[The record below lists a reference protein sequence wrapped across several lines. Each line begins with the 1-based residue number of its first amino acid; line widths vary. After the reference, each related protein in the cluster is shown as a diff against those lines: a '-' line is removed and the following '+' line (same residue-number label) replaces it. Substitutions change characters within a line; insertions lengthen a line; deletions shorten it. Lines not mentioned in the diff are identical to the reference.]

1 LKKLF
6 TSPIIQ
12 DKEQKKEYRSWTLKP
27 RKMKNLSS
35 TLTQGFNVNK
45 INPHWFLVIGVATMA
60 LTHMT
65 FSIEVMAWVS
75 GVPFLMY
82 LSLTHGWKSRLPFFL
97 ALVLAWTLVVAKII
111 SDPIPPMLVFL
122 YSIPIS
128 LFHLPGYLIWSR
140 FKNQKYALFLFPVI
154 MIIMEWIQY
163 TFTPLASWG
172 VAAYTMHDNVSLIQ
186 TVSLFGLAGLSFLI
200 YWVNISIANIIIKR
214 KIAISTFQLPLMMLF
229 FLIVFGS
236 IRYDL
241 SKANGIGT
249 VTLAAVGTDSEVS
262 GLPLP
267 SKETNERNK
276 TALFKRTRTAADGGA
291 KIISWNEAALFIMPE
306 EEKEWIIS
314 IQELAVELNITLVAS
329 YVTPISQTPFMYENK
344 YQFIDSS
351 GRIMHAYLKH
361 EPVPGEPAVQGK
373 SPLKV
378 VDVTGTKIG
387 AAICYDYDF
396 PYLAKG
402 YGRLGADMVIVPS
415 SDWRGIDPLHTE
427 MAAFRAVEQG
437 HSVLRS
443 TRFGL
448 SAAITPYGEMVSQM
462 SSFDENDKIM
472 YAQLPAKGVTT
483 LYSIIQDSFVYLSI
497 GFLLFFMVITVRSN
511 RSKPTIDND
520 APKTPKKVESN

>member
-1 LKKLF
+1 M
-6 TSPIIQ
+6 
-12 DKEQKKEYRSWTLKP
+12 KE
-27 RKMKNLSS
+27 LSS
-35 TLTQGFNVNK
+35 AHTQGFYVDK
-45 INPHWFLVIGVATMA
+45 INPLWYLAIGIVSMA

-75 GVPFLMY
+75 SVPFLIY
-82 LSLTHGWKSRLPFFL
+82 LSLTKGWKSRLTFFL
-97 ALVLAWTLVVAKII
+97 ALVLAWSLVVTKII
-111 SDPIPPMLVFL
+111 SDPIPLVMVFL

-128 LFHLPGYLIWSR
+128 LFHLPGYLIWSK

-186 TVSLFGLAGLSFLI
+186 MVSLFGLAGLSFLI
-200 YWVNISIANIIIKR
+200 YWVNVSITNIIIKG
-214 KIAISTFQLPLMMLF
+214 KTSISTFQLPLIMLF
-229 FLIVFGS
+229 LLIAFGS
-236 IRYDL
+236 IRYDI
-241 SKANGIGT
+241 SKGNGIDS
-249 VTLAAVGTDSEVS
+249 VAVAAVGTDSKAS

-267 SKETNERNK
+267 SKESTEHTR

-291 KIISWNEAALFIMPE
+291 KIISWNEAAIFIMPE
-306 EEKEWIIS
+306 DENEWINS
-314 IQELAVELNITLVAS
+314 IKELAAELNITLVAS
-329 YVTPISQTPFMYENK
+329 YVTPISQSPLRYENK

-351 GRIMHAYLKH
+351 GKITHTYLKH
-361 EPVPGEPAVQGK
+361 QPVPGEPAVQGK

-378 VDVTGTKIG
+378 ADIKGTKVA

-402 YGRLGADMVIVPS
+402 YGELGADMVILPS
-415 SDWRGIDPLHTE
+415 SDWRGIDPVHTE

-462 SSFDENDKIM
+462 SSFDNNDKIM
-472 YAQLPAKGVTT
+472 FSQLPSKGVPT
-483 LYSIIQDSFVYLSI
+483 LYSVVQDSFVYLCI
-497 GFLLFFMVITVRSN
+497 GFLLWFTTIAS
-511 RSKPTIDND
+511 RSKN
-520 APKTPKKVESN
+520 KLRPKKG

>member
-1 LKKLF
+1 
-6 TSPIIQ
+6 
-12 DKEQKKEYRSWTLKP
+12 
-27 RKMKNLSS
+27 MKNLSN
-35 TLTQGFNVNK
+35 TLTKEFK
-45 INPHWFLVIGVATMA
+45 ASTINPLWYLPIGVATMA

-75 GVPFLMY
+75 SVPFLMY
-82 LSLTHGWKSRLPFFL
+82 LSLTQGWKSRASFFL
-97 ALVLAWTLVVAKII
+97 ALVLAWSFVVMKII
-111 SDPIPPMLVFL
+111 SDPIPPELVFL

-128 LFHLPGYLIWSR
+128 LFHLPGFLIWSK

-154 MIIMEWIQY
+154 MVIMEWIQY

-200 YWVNISIANIIIKR
+200 YWVNVAIANIIIKR
-214 KIAISTFQLPLMMLF
+214 KTSISTFQLPLIMLF
-229 FLIVFGS
+229 LLIAFGS
-236 IRYDL
+236 IRYDM
-241 SKANGIGT
+241 SKANGIDTIT
-249 VTLAAVGTDSEVS
+249 VAAVGTDSEAS

-267 SKETNERNK
+267 TKGKTEQTR
-276 TALFKRTRTAADGGA
+276 TALFKRTRTAANGGA
-291 KIISWNEAALFIMPE
+291 KIISWNEASIFIMPE
-306 EEKEWIIS
+306 DEKEWINS
-314 IQELAVELNITLVAS
+314 IKELASELNITLVAS
-329 YVTPISQTPFMYENK
+329 YVSPISQSPLKYENK

-351 GRIMHAYLKH
+351 GNITHTYLKH
-361 EPVPGEPAVQGK
+361 QPVPGEPAVQGK

-378 VDVTGTKIG
+378 TDIKGTKVA

-402 YGRLGADMVIVPS
+402 YGELGADMVILPS
-415 SDWRGIDPLHTE
+415 SDWRGIDPVHTE

-462 SSFDENDKIM
+462 SSFDDNDKIM
-472 YAQLPAKGVTT
+472 YSQLPTKGVTT
-483 LYSIIQDSFVYLSI
+483 LYSVIQDSFVYLCI
-497 GFLLFFMVITVRSN
+497 GFLLSSMAIAS
-511 RSKPTIDND
+511 RSKNKLNPTTKD
-520 APKTPKKVESN
+520 A

>member
-1 LKKLF
+1 MK
-6 TSPIIQ
+6 TS
-12 DKEQKKEYRSWTLKP
+12 
-27 RKMKNLSS
+27 SS
-35 TLTQGFNVNK
+35 PSPQGFNVNK
-45 INPHWFLVIGVATMA
+45 INPLWYLAIGVATIT
-60 LTHMT
+60 LSHMT

-75 GVPFLMY
+75 SVPFLIY
-82 LSLTHGWKSRLPFFL
+82 LSLTQGWKSRLTFFL
-97 ALVLAWTLVVAKII
+97 AFVLAWTLVVAKII
-111 SDPIPPMLVFL
+111 SEPIPLVLTFL

-128 LFHLPGYLIWSR
+128 LFHLPAYLAWSR

-200 YWVNISIANIIIKR
+200 YWVNVSIATIILKR
-214 KIAISTFQLPLMMLF
+214 KTAISTFQLPVIMLF
-229 FLIVFGS
+229 LLIVFGS

-241 SKANGIGT
+241 SKSNGVDT
-249 VTLAAVGTDSEVS
+249 VTVAAVGTDSEVS

-267 SKETNERNK
+267 SKKSNEQNK
-276 TALFKRTRTAADGGA
+276 TALFERTRTAADGGA
-291 KIISWNEAALFIMPE
+291 KIIAWNEAALFIMPE
-306 EEKEWIIS
+306 EEQEWIKS
-314 IQELAVELNITLVAS
+314 IKELAIELNITLVAS
-329 YVTPISQTPFMYENK
+329 YVTPISQTPFRYENK

-351 GRIMHAYLKH
+351 GNITHSYLKH
-361 EPVPGEPAVQGK
+361 QPVPGEPAVQGT

-378 VDVTGTKIG
+378 IDVTGTKIG

-396 PYLAKG
+396 PYLAKE
-402 YGRLGADMVIVPS
+402 YGELGADMVILPS
-415 SDWRGIDPLHTE
+415 SDWRGIDPVHTE

-448 SAAITPYGEMVSQM
+448 SAAITPYGEMASQM
-462 SSFDENDKIM
+462 SSFDGNKKIM

-497 GFLLFFMVITVRSN
+497 GFLLFFIVTTI
-511 RSKPTIDND
+511 RSKKSAPTIQR
-520 APKTPKKVESN
+520 S

>member
-1 LKKLF
+1 
-6 TSPIIQ
+6 
-12 DKEQKKEYRSWTLKP
+12 
-27 RKMKNLSS
+27 MKNLSS
-35 TLTQGFNVNK
+35 TLPQGFNVNE
-45 INPHWFLVIGVATMA
+45 INPLWYLTIGIATMS

-75 GVPFLMY
+75 SVPFLIY
-82 LSLTHGWKSRLPFFL
+82 LSITQGWKSRLIFSL
-97 ALVLAWTLVVAKII
+97 AFVLAWSIVVMKII
-111 SDPIPPMLVFL
+111 SDPIPLVLVFL

-128 LFHLPGYLIWSR
+128 LFHLPGYLMWSK
-140 FKNQKYALFLFPVI
+140 FNNQKYALFLFPVI

-200 YWVNISIANIIIKR
+200 YWVNVSIANIIIKR
-214 KIAISTFQLPLMMLF
+214 KISISTFQLPLIVLF
-229 FLIVFGS
+229 LLIIFGS

-241 SKANGIGT
+241 NKANGIDTLT
-249 VTLAAVGTDSEVS
+249 VAAVGTDSEVS

-267 SKETNERNK
+267 SKENNEQTK

-291 KIISWNEAALFIMPE
+291 KIISWNEAALFIMPKDE
-306 EEKEWIIS
+306 NEWIES
-314 IQELAVELNITLVAS
+314 IKELAIELNITLVAS
-329 YVTPISQTPFMYENK
+329 YVTPISQTPFKYENK
-344 YQFIDSS
+344 YQFVDSLGNITHS
-351 GRIMHAYLKH
+351 YLKH
-361 EPVPGEPAVQGK
+361 QPVPGEPAVQGK

-378 VDVTGTKIG
+378 VDIAGIKIG

-402 YGRLGADMVIVPS
+402 YGELGADMVIIPS

-437 HSVLRS
+437 HTVLRS

-462 SSFDENDKIM
+462 SSFDNNDKIM
-472 YAQLPAKGVTT
+472 YAKLSAKGVTT
-483 LYSIIQDSFVYLSI
+483 LYSLIQDSFVYLCI
-497 GFLLFFMVITVRSN
+497 GFLLSFIVITVRSKK
-511 RSKPTIDND
+511 SKSTIQSL
-520 APKTPKKVESN
+520 KSNE

>member
-1 LKKLF
+1 
-6 TSPIIQ
+6 
-12 DKEQKKEYRSWTLKP
+12 
-27 RKMKNLSS
+27 MKDLSS
-35 TLTQGFNVNK
+35 ILTQGFNVNK
-45 INPHWFLVIGVATMA
+45 INPLWYLAIGVVTMA

-75 GVPFLMY
+75 SVPFLIY
-82 LSLTHGWKSRLPFFL
+82 LSLTQGWKSRLAFFL
-97 ALVLAWTLVVAKII
+97 ALVVAWSLVVTKII
-111 SDPIPPMLVFL
+111 SDPIPLVLVFL

-128 LFHLPGYLIWSR
+128 LFHLPGYLIWSK

-200 YWVNISIANIIIKR
+200 YWVNASIADIIVKR
-214 KIAISTFQLPLMMLF
+214 KFSIPTFQLPAAMLL
-229 FLIVFGS
+229 FLIVFGAV
-236 IRYDL
+236 RYDL
-241 SKANGIGT
+241 SKASGVETIT
-249 VTLAAVGTDSEVS
+249 VAAVGTDSKAS

-267 SKETNERNK
+267 SKQNTEHTK

-291 KIISWNEAALFIMPE
+291 KIISWNEAAMFIMPE
-306 EEKEWIIS
+306 DENEWINS
-314 IQELAVELNITLVAS
+314 IKELAAELNITLVAS
-329 YVTPISQTPFMYENK
+329 YVKPISQSPLRYENK

-351 GRIMHAYLKH
+351 GNITHTYLKH
-361 EPVPGEPAVQGK
+361 QPVPGEPAVQGK

-378 VDVTGTKIG
+378 ADIRGTKVA

-402 YGRLGADMVIVPS
+402 YGELGADMVMLPS
-415 SDWRGIDPLHTE
+415 SDWRGIDPVHTE

-462 SSFDENDKIM
+462 SSFDDNDKIM
-472 YAQLPAKGVTT
+472 YSQLPTKGITT

-511 RSKPTIDND
+511 KSKPTNQL
-520 APKTPKKVESN
+520 

>member
-1 LKKLF
+1 
-6 TSPIIQ
+6 
-12 DKEQKKEYRSWTLKP
+12 
-27 RKMKNLSS
+27 MKNLSS

-45 INPHWFLVIGVATMA
+45 INPLWYLVIGVATMT

-75 GVPFLMY
+75 SVPFLIY
-82 LSLTHGWKSRLPFFL
+82 LSLTQGWKSRLTFIF
-97 ALVLAWTLVVAKII
+97 ALVLAWSFVVAKII
-111 SDPIPPMLVFL
+111 TDPIPLVLVFL

-128 LFHLPGYLIWSR
+128 LFHLPGYLIWSK
-140 FKNQKYALFLFPVI
+140 FKNQKFALFLFPVI
-154 MIIMEWIQY
+154 MVIMEWVQY

-200 YWVNISIANIIIKR
+200 YWVNVSIANNIIKR
-214 KIAISTFQLPLMMLF
+214 KISIPTFQLPLIMLF
-229 FLIVFGS
+229 LLIVFGS
-236 IRYDL
+236 IRYDM
-241 SKANGIGT
+241 SKANGIDT
-249 VTLAAVGTDSEVS
+249 VTVAAVGTDSKAS

-267 SKETNERNK
+267 SKESNEQTK
-276 TALFKRTRTAADGGA
+276 SALFNRTRTAANGGA
-291 KIISWNEAALFIMPE
+291 KIISWNEAAIFIMPE
-306 EEKEWIIS
+306 DEVEWVIS
-314 IQELAVELNITLVAS
+314 IKKLAAELNTTLVAS
-329 YVTPISQTPFMYENK
+329 YVMPISTSPLKYENK
-344 YQFIDSS
+344 YKFIDPS
-351 GRIMHAYLKH
+351 GNITHSYLKH
-361 EPVPGEPAVQGK
+361 QPVPGEPAVQGK

-378 VDVTGTKIG
+378 ADITGTKIG

-402 YGRLGADMVIVPS
+402 YGELGADMVIVPS
-415 SDWRGIDPLHTE
+415 SDWRGIDPVHTE

-462 SSFDENDKIM
+462 SSFDKNDKIM
-472 YAQLPAKGVTT
+472 YAQLSAKGVTT

-497 GFLLFFMVITVRSN
+497 GFLLFFMVITVRAN
-511 RSKPTIDND
+511 KSKLTIQL
-520 APKTPKKVESN
+520 

>member
-1 LKKLF
+1 M
-6 TSPIIQ
+6 
-12 DKEQKKEYRSWTLKP
+12 KE
-27 RKMKNLSS
+27 LSS
-35 TLTQGFNVNK
+35 THTQEFYVDK
-45 INPHWFLVIGVATMA
+45 INPLWYLAIGIVTMA

-75 GVPFLMY
+75 SVPFLIY
-82 LSLTHGWKSRLPFFL
+82 LSLTQGWKSRLSFFL
-97 ALVLAWTLVVAKII
+97 ALVLAWSLVVTKII
-111 SDPIPPMLVFL
+111 SDPIPLVLVFL

-128 LFHLPGYLIWSR
+128 LFHLPGYLIWSKFR
-140 FKNQKYALFLFPVI
+140 NQKYALFLFPVI

-200 YWVNISIANIIIKR
+200 YWVNVSIANIIIKR
-214 KIAISTFQLPLMMLF
+214 KISISTFQLPLIMLF
-229 FLIVFGS
+229 LLIAFGS
-236 IRYDL
+236 IRYDM
-241 SKANGIGT
+241 SKGNGIDSVT
-249 VTLAAVGTDSEVS
+249 VAAVGTDSKAS

-267 SKETNERNK
+267 SKESTEHTR
-276 TALFKRTRTAADGGA
+276 TELFKRTRTAAEGGA
-291 KIISWNEAALFIMPE
+291 KIISWNEAAIFIMPE
-306 EEKEWIIS
+306 DENEWINS
-314 IQELAVELNITLVAS
+314 IKELAAELNITLVAS
-329 YVTPISQTPFMYENK
+329 YVTPISQSPLSYENK

-351 GRIMHAYLKH
+351 GNITHTYLKH
-361 EPVPGEPAVQGK
+361 QPVPGEPAVQGK

-378 VDVTGTKIG
+378 ADIKGTKVA

-402 YGRLGADMVIVPS
+402 YGELGADMVIVPS
-415 SDWRGIDPLHTE
+415 SDWRGIDPVHTE

-462 SSFDENDKIM
+462 SSFDDNDKIM
-472 YAQLPAKGVTT
+472 YSQLPTKGVTT
-483 LYSIIQDSFVYLSI
+483 LYSVIQDSFVYLCI
-497 GFLLFFMVITVRSN
+497 GFLLSFMAIAS
-511 RSKPTIDND
+511 RSKNKSKPI
-520 APKTPKKVESN
+520 KKDD

>member
-1 LKKLF
+1 
-6 TSPIIQ
+6 
-12 DKEQKKEYRSWTLKP
+12 
-27 RKMKNLSS
+27 MKDLSS
-35 TLTQGFNVNK
+35 ILTQGFNVNK
-45 INPHWFLVIGVATMA
+45 INPLWYLAIGVVTMTI
-60 LTHMT
+60 THMT

-75 GVPFLMY
+75 SVPFLMY
-82 LSLTHGWKSRLPFFL
+82 LSLTQGWKSRLAFFL
-97 ALVLAWTLVVAKII
+97 ALVLAWSLVVTKII
-111 SDPIPPMLVFL
+111 SDPIPLVLVFL

-128 LFHLPGYLIWSR
+128 LFHLPGYLIWSK

-163 TFTPLASWG
+163 TYTPLASWG

-200 YWVNISIANIIIKR
+200 YWVNASIANIIIKR
-214 KIAISTFQLPLMMLF
+214 KISISTFQLPLIILF
-229 FLIVFGS
+229 FLIAFGS
-236 IRYDL
+236 TRYDMG
-241 SKANGIGT
+241 KANGIDT
-249 VTLAAVGTDSEVS
+249 VTVAAVGTDSKAN

-267 SKETNERNK
+267 SKESNEQVK

-291 KIISWNEAALFIMPE
+291 KIISWNEAAIFIMPE
-306 EEKEWIIS
+306 DEHVWINS
-314 IQELAVELNITLVAS
+314 IQELAAELKITLIAS
-329 YVTPISQTPFMYENK
+329 YVTPISQTPLKYENK

-351 GRIMHAYLKH
+351 GNVTHAYLKH
-361 EPVPGEPAVQGK
+361 QPVPGEPAVQGK

-378 VDVTGTKIG
+378 VDISGTKIG

-402 YGRLGADMVIVPS
+402 YGELGADMVIIPS

-462 SSFDENDKIM
+462 SSFDDNDKIM
-472 YAQLPAKGVTT
+472 YSQLPTRRITT

-497 GFLLFFMVITVRSN
+497 GFLLFFMVISVRSN
-511 RSKPTIDND
+511 KSKP
-520 APKTPKKVESN
+520 